1 MNLKQAPSEANQFH
15 QAHVHLLLESYLRLL
30 KRPLID
36 RSDTQE
42 LGRVVFNADFV
53 LLSHNIDADPLFD
66 YANRMAL
73 DLFEMS
79 WNELI
84 GMPSRLSA
92 EPVNRE
98 ERERLLSRVAADGYI
113 DDYSGVRISK
123 TGKRFLIR
131 QAVVW
136 NVYDEQGRYQ
146 GQAASFRD
154 WTPLA

>member
-1 MNLKQAPSEANQFH
+1 M
-15 QAHVHLLLESYLRLL
+15 
-30 KRPLID
+30 
-36 RSDTQE
+36 
-42 LGRVVFNADFV
+42 
-53 LLSHNIDADPLFD
+53 FD

-92 EPVNRE
+92 EPVNRD

-146 GQAASFRD
+146 GQAASFSD